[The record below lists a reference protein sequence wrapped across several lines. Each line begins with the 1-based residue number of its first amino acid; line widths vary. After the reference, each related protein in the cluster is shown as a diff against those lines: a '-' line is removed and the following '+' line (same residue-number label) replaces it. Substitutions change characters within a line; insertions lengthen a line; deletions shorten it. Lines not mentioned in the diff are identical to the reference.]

1 MRKEPRYHLI
11 LLGIVTILS
20 FFSGQ
25 LLSFAQNKEDIFNN
39 YTIFLEVKQYEQTPY
54 IKIKEVDSHILN
66 AACVNEQPTFWDFLL
81 TNYTKR
87 LDYDALAQ
95 IKDTAVVQQKVIQHL
110 EQDKHFRSLLQTYE
124 AKVLDHTQAK
134 DTVSMDDI
142 LNVAVKFFHLT
153 GVTPAGA
160 YSSRIC
166 VGINA
171 LKQTEKK
178 RSPFLEAFAFD
189 VIINNLNNERY
200 PFYDDFI
207 QSVHK
212 VYKLNLGIDE
222 QEQLLRAQGALF
234 IQMFQSV
241 ELHKLLLEEYER
253 KKNILP
259 FYLVT

>member
-1 MRKEPRYHLI
+1 MRKQHRYRLI

-20 FFSGQ
+20 FFTGQ
-25 LLSFAQNKEDIFNN
+25 LLSFAQNKEDIFND

-54 IKIKEVDSHILN
+54 IKIKEVDSNVLN
-66 AACVNEQPTFWDFLL
+66 AACVNEQPYFWDFLL
-81 TNYTKR
+81 TNYTEG
-87 LDYDALAQ
+87 LDYETLAQ
-95 IKDTAVVQQKVIQHL
+95 APDTLVQQKAVMDQIQKDKIFTPIVQAYREKVIH
-110 EQDKHFRSLLQTYE
+110 
-124 AKVLDHTQAK
+124 HTQAK
-134 DTVSMDDI
+134 DTVSMDEI
-142 LNVAVKFFHLT
+142 LNVAVKFFNLT
-153 GVTPAGA
+153 GVTPVG

-178 RSPFLEAFAFD
+178 RSPYLEAFAFD
-189 VIINNLNNERY
+189 AIINNLNNERY

-207 QSVHK
+207 QSVHN

-222 QEQLLRAQGALF
+222 QEQLLRAQGAIF
-234 IQMFQSV
+234 VQMFQSI
-241 ELHKLLLEEYER
+241 ELQKLILEEYER

>member
-1 MRKEPRYHLI
+1 MRKQHRYRLI

-20 FFSGQ
+20 FFTGQ
-25 LLSFAQNKEDIFNN
+25 LLSFAQNKEDIFND

-54 IKIKEVDSHILN
+54 IKIKEVDSNVLN
-66 AACVNEQPTFWDFLL
+66 AACVNEQPFFWDFLL
-81 TNYTKR
+81 TNYTER

-95 IKDTAVVQQKVIQHL
+95 IKDTVVVQQKVIQHL

-142 LNVAVKFFHLT
+142 LNVAVKFFNLT
-153 GVTPAGA
+153 GVTPVG

-178 RSPFLEAFAFD
+178 RSPYLEAFAFD
-189 VIINNLNNERY
+189 AIINNLNNERY

-207 QSVHK
+207 QSVHN

-222 QEQLLRAQGALF
+222 QEQLLRAQGAIF
-234 IQMFQSV
+234 VQMFQSI
-241 ELHKLLLEEYER
+241 ELQKLILEEYER